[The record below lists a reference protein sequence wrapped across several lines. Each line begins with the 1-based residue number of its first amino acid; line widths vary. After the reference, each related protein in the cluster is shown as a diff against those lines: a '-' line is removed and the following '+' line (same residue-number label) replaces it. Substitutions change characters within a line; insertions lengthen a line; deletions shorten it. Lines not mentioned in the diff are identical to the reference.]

1 VYAPTVDVLRAALFF
16 RVLAVMHMHM
26 MNNKKKSSAP
36 PREHT
41 IINQTGQL
49 VTLFV
54 TSVKAFLSPTDTPD
68 APTPPVAT
76 PIVAISRRL

>member
-1 VYAPTVDVLRAALFF
+1 VFF

-26 MNNKKKSSAP
+26 MNSRKKNNAP

-54 TSVKAFLSPTDTPD
+54 ASVNAFLLPTGTPD
-68 APTPPVAT
+68 VMTSPV
-76 PIVAISRRL
+76 IDIC